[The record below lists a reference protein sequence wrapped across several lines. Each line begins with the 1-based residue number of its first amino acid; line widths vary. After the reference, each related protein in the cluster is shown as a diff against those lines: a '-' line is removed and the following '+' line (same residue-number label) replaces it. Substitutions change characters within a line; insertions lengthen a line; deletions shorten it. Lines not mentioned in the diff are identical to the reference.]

1 MESGSSGDME
11 DSSATSQAPPIPSPP
26 PEPWEYDP
34 CPMTENN
41 DPFDQQ
47 NQSNQPSEPADA
59 AAPLSE
65 TSKKSRKRR
74 SPHWEHFIK
83 KDGENKAECIYCH
96 TFIGCASLQGTS
108 GMKNHIKRCKE
119 YPPNIDQ
126 NQQLLSLS
134 QQALDGNLVDKKKG
148 RLELW
153 KFNQEDSRRALTKM
167 VIMDEMSFRMVEH
180 EGFRNF
186 MKCLLEW
193 GISRVMTVTVDNA
206 SSNDVGIQY
215 LKRRF
220 ESWKTLVLGGRF
232 LHMRCCAHILSL
244 TVKEGLKESDVS
256 IKRIRCAVR
265 YVRSSGARLQK
276 FMSCVKQKKLE
287 SKRFLCL
294 DVDTRWN
301 STFLML
307 EGALAYRR
315 AFDLLECSDGG
326 KFRYELLK
334 TGGVPE
340 PSDWDRVASFLPLL
354 KIFYDATLRVF
365 GSLYITSN
373 VYLQELVGISVLIKK
388 KMLSNDAGVSLMA
401 SGMKKKHDKYWENV
415 DNVNLLLYIAVILD
429 PRRKMGYTK

>member
-11 DSSATSQAPPIPSPP
+11 DSSATSPDPPIPSPP

-134 QQALDGNLVDKKKG
+134 QQTLDGNLVDKKKG

-153 KFNQEDSRRALTKM
+153 KFNQEDSRRALAKM

-186 MKCLLEW
+186 MK
-193 GISRVMTVTVDNA
+193 
-206 SSNDVGIQY
+206 
-215 LKRRF
+215 
-220 ESWKTLVLGGRF
+220 
-232 LHMRCCAHILSL
+232 
-244 TVKEGLKESDVS
+244 
-256 IKRIRCAVR
+256 
-265 YVRSSGARLQK
+265 
-276 FMSCVKQKKLE
+276 
-287 SKRFLCL
+287 
-294 DVDTRWN
+294 
-301 STFLML
+301 
-307 EGALAYRR
+307 
-315 AFDLLECSDGG
+315 
-326 KFRYELLK
+326 
-334 TGGVPE
+334 
-340 PSDWDRVASFLPLL
+340 
-354 KIFYDATLRVF
+354 
-365 GSLYITSN
+365 
-373 VYLQELVGISVLIKK
+373 
-388 KMLSNDAGVSLMA
+388 
-401 SGMKKKHDKYWENV
+401 
-415 DNVNLLLYIAVILD
+415 
-429 PRRKMGYTK
+429 RK